1 MKILAVENKSSRKM
15 RKVLL
20 LLVIAL
26 FLGACGEYED
36 KNSNLNTLN
45 VTTNKEFVISDGIFL
60 KVREVVD
67 MRKPIKANCKWE
79 GEAKLKIQLYTGKRS
94 VDTAISTNFPKEI
107 VLDGVHLKLNSVYP
121 YPEYDKVRRQ
131 SDYVIQLSFDKE

>member
-1 MKILAVENKSSRKM
+1 MAVKNKSFRKM

-20 LLVIAL
+20 LLGVTL
-26 FLGACGEYED
+26 FLGACGEVEHKD
-36 KNSNLNTLN
+36 SNLNTLN

-67 MRKPIKANCKWE
+67 TRKPIESSYKWN
-79 GEAKLKIQLYTGKRS
+79 GEAKLRIQLYTGKRS
-94 VDTAISTNFPKEI
+94 VDTAISTNFPNEV
-107 VLDGVHLKLNSVYP
+107 VLDGVRLKLKSVYP